1 MTLPL
6 RVRSVGRLF
15 ALVGAVVSVSACAPL
30 LMTADEQA
38 ARTVLDARHAAL
50 EPLSDWQ
57 AVGRLSVQ
65 SGEQA
70 WHASL
75 VWRQEADSYRIRL
88 LGPLGQGGVEIAG
101 GPDEVS
107 LRTGTGESYSAANP
121 ETLMRQRLGWWA
133 PLRGLRYWLLGL
145 DDPDAG
151 RARAQLDAEGRPASL
166 TQDGWEV
173 RYLGYLAGDPVPL
186 PARVELERDD
196 LRAKVV
202 VSRWELGGR

>member
-1 MTLPL
+1 MTLQRAL
-6 RVRSVGRLF
+6 RATARLL
-15 ALVGAVVSVSACAPL
+15 ALAAAGMALAGCAPL

-38 ARTVLDARHAAL
+38 ARDVLDARHAAL
-50 EPLSDWQ
+50 EPLADWQ

-75 VWRQEADSYRIRL
+75 VWRQEADRYRIRL

-101 GPDEVS
+101 GPDEVT
-107 LRTGTGESYSAANP
+107 LRTGTGGTYSAADP

-145 DDPDAG
+145 DDPEAG
-151 RARAQLDAEGRPASL
+151 RVRAQLDAEGRLASL
-166 TQDGWEV
+166 SQDGWDV
-173 RYLGYLAGDPVPL
+173 RYLGYLAAEPVAL
-186 PARVELERDD
+186 PARVELERND

-202 VSRWELGGR
+202 VSRWDLEGR

>member
-1 MTLPL
+1 MTLHGTL
-6 RVRSVGRLF
+6 RATARLLTVAAAGL
-15 ALVGAVVSVSACAPL
+15 ALAGCAPL

-38 ARTVLDARHAAL
+38 ARAVLDARHAAL
-50 EPLSDWQ
+50 EPIADWQ

-75 VWRQEADSYRIRL
+75 VWRQEADRYRIRL

-101 GPDEVS
+101 GPDEVT
-107 LRTGTGESYSAANP
+107 LRTGTGESYSAATP

-133 PLRGLRYWLLGL
+133 PLHGLRFWLLGL
-145 DDPDAG
+145 DDPQAG
-151 RARAQLDAEGRPASL
+151 RASAQLDAEGRPARL

-173 RYLGYLAGDPVPL
+173 RYLGYLDGGPVPL
-186 PARVELERDD
+186 PARVELDRDD

-202 VSRWELGGR
+202 VSRWDLDGQ

>member
-1 MTLPL
+1 MNLPRRGRL
-6 RVRSVGRLF
+6 VGRLL
-15 ALVGAVVSVSACAPL
+15 ALVGVALALSACAPL

-38 ARTVLDARHAAL
+38 ARTAIDARRAAL
-50 EPLSDWQ
+50 EPFPDWQ

-75 VWRQEADSYRIRL
+75 VWRQEADGYRIRL

-101 GPDEVS
+101 GPEEVT
-107 LRTGTGESYSAANP
+107 LRTGTGESYTAANP
-121 ETLMRQRLGWWA
+121 ETLLRERLGWWA
-133 PLRGLRYWLLGL
+133 PLRGLRFWLLGL

-151 RARAQLDAEGRPASL
+151 RARAQLDVDGHPATL
-166 TQDGWEV
+166 YQDGWDV
-173 RYLGYLAGDPVPL
+173 RYLGYLPGEPVPL
-186 PARVELERDD
+186 PSRVEFERGD

-202 VSRWELGGR
+202 VSRWELGAR